1 MSPASAG
8 LFSLQLFLCAAKNL
22 ASTHMN
28 ETSRWPCLRT
38 EASGKGKQARTRVVL
53 DTSVSPNAPRTEV
66 TGWHDGALRVRLAAP
81 PVDGAANDALRKW
94 LAQQLGL
101 TQSQVELVR
110 GQTSRRKQWALDID
124 EAAAC
129 RWLAG
134 LPTLQ
139 K

>member
-1 MSPASAG
+1 
-8 LFSLQLFLCAAKNL
+8 
-22 ASTHMN
+22 
-28 ETSRWPCLRT
+28 
-38 EASGKGKQARTRVVL
+38 
-53 DTSVSPNAPRTEV
+53 
-66 TGWHDGALRVRLAAP
+66 
-81 PVDGAANDALRKW
+81 VDGAANDALRKW

>member
-1 MSPASAG
+1 MS
-8 LFSLQLFLCAAKNL
+8 
-22 ASTHMN
+22 
-28 ETSRWPCLRT
+28 ETSPWPCLRT
-38 EASGKGKQARTRVVL
+38 EASGKGKQARTRVIL